1 MRVTRKILTAI
12 GFGVLIIAMIIRIV
26 ALAQLASLLGGIAE
40 SVPQARGILTGI
52 VTVIAIFFGTT
63 ILLSG
68 FGIGRC
74 IAVDKPTKLI
84 PWAFEVIQIG
94 MMILLV
100 IGMIAGGMVAGGSGT
115 AYTPDAITIAMG
127 VMLFASFVTMIVTLC
142 LSRRRIGFQVSLMV
156 QMAFILA
163 FSIMNI
169 VESTKGG
176 AEVDGGTMANLILM
190 IVSPAFIFIA
200 SFIGCFERPVAH
212 GRPKPQVRYDAYG
225 YVIREKKPKPVY
237 EYDEYGYRKPF
248 QQAKPRP
255 TYDEYGYEQR
265 PQPRPQPRPQK
276 QYDEYGYEIKPAQPR
291 PQAQG
296 PRPAPRFADIPIEE
310 ERPAPRPAAQPRPA
324 PQPTGVNQ
332 NASNE
337 LVKLKKMLDAGLIT
351 KEEYEAKRKKYLEM
365 L

>member
-40 SVPQARGILTGI
+40 SAPQARGILTGI
-52 VTVIAIFFGTT
+52 VTVVAIFFGTT

-142 LSRRRIGFQVSLMV
+142 LSKRRIGFQVSLMV
-156 QMAFILA
+156 QMALILA

-190 IVSPAFIFIA
+190 IIAPAFIFIA

-237 EYDEYGYRKPF
+237 EYDEYGYRKPV
-248 QQAKPRP
+248 QQAAPRP
-255 TYDEYGYEQR
+255 QA
-265 PQPRPQPRPQK
+265 QPRPQK
-276 QYDEYGYEIKPAQPR
+276 QYDEYGYEIR